1 MASVLTPVKPKA
13 PSGGGGAG
21 SGGGGWGPGGSGGDA
36 HALRRYKTGMWVGL
50 GAMVMLFAA
59 FTSAL
64 VVRKGASGDWRPIAL
79 PALLWLN
86 TAVLALS
93 SLTME
98 QARRRA
104 GFWLQLTAGLG
115 LVFLAGQV
123 AAWRQLAAA
132 GAYLASNPSSS
143 FFYLL
148 TGAHGLHLAGG
159 VLALFYVVF
168 RASRGRAWI
177 NRQAALETTALYWH
191 FMDGLWIYLLLML
204 LLMGG

>member
-148 TGAHGLHLAGG
+148 TGAHGAHLLGG
-159 VLALFYVVF
+159 L
-168 RASRGRAWI
+168 
-177 NRQAALETTALYWH
+177 AALGYLGVRGSRTAVAAGSIYWH
-191 FMDGLWIYLLLML
+191 FMGVLWVFLFLLLL
-204 LLMGG
+204 LGR